1 MSDKKD
7 SVFSFSRDFLLQKK
21 SPKVV
26 GSNPASPI
34 LFIPFSVEL
43 TLFTELNVENWIIK
57 CFKWFANVLLRLK
70 PSSSNFS
77 TRALSR
83 YNTTLCFVA
92 IVFASE
98 GLRGKF
104 PCYKCGHFSN
114 N

>member
-1 MSDKKD
+1 
-7 SVFSFSRDFLLQKK
+7 
-21 SPKVV
+21 
-26 GSNPASPI
+26 
-34 LFIPFSVEL
+34 
-43 TLFTELNVENWIIK
+43 
-57 CFKWFANVLLRLK
+57 
-70 PSSSNFS
+70 
-77 TRALSR
+77 LSR